1 MKIVVAIEGVDGSG
15 KSSLASFI
23 QRLCQE
29 HGQSCSL
36 IGRRAGYITP
46 AIAKLSQ
53 VLREEVRALTPQ
65 ADLFLRIAREYQRAH
80 VAALAPQGIVL
91 LDRFVLT
98 VLSLA
103 RVYGHDADPLT
114 PFLREIVARADL
126 RATLFVHCPFEVAYH
141 RVKNRRPDSS
151 TRHRG
156 EAMLRRVA
164 DFMADDFQRGLF
176 TGQQWPVD
184 NSKSLAEGQEQV
196 ASYLLPYFENV
207 REAAKESP

>member
-15 KSSLASFI
+15 KSSLANFI

-103 RVYGHDADPLT
+103 RVYGHDPDPLT

-126 RATLFVHCPFEVAYH
+126 RATLYVQCPFEVACN
-141 RVKNRRPDSS
+141 RVKIRRPDSS

-164 DFMADDFQRGLF
+164 DFMVEDFQRGLF

-196 ASYLLPYFENV
+196 ASYLLPYFQTA
-207 REAAKESP
+207 RTT